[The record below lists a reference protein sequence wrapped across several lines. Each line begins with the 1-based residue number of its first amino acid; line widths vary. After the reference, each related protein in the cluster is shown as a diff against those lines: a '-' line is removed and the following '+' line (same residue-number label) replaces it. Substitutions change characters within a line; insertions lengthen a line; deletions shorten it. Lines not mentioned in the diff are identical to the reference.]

1 MNLPVV
7 GPAAVA
13 LDGSADPAVV
23 GGKAA
28 ALDRLVGWGLPV
40 PAAIAATTTA
50 YRNLVG
56 HPELADLIAIIS
68 AGATPTAAEVD
79 AAFAAVPL
87 HPADAVA
94 IVDVARD
101 VVGDAQVAV
110 RSSATVE
117 DLAQSSFAGQ
127 YRSVLDVDLTDAGA
141 VCDAVRSVF
150 ASLWHP
156 APVAYRAAFG
166 IDGLDAAMA
175 VLIQRMVPA
184 ERAGVAFTRDPI
196 GDPSRARVEWVAGLA
211 ESLVSGQRTPTVVL
225 LDRPGPDSGD
235 VSITDADAVPR
246 RALGLAMVA
255 ERRTGIAQDVEWAW
269 DGTQVWLV
277 QARPITTLGDEP
289 GGEPAGDGFDDP
301 PAMIAGADLTTAAIG
316 ESLPGVLAPLV
327 WTTAGRLVDEAFR
340 TLLGSL
346 GLASGDDGD
355 GRLLLRRVRGRAA
368 LDVGGLLT
376 AAAGVPGAAS
386 ALQAAYFGTGH
397 HDSPAAESSQARIPA
412 QRGPRNRVW
421 SAVHDLRV
429 LVTRRRAMT
438 DAECAVAAV
447 DALTAAGLDPE
458 SFDNTGLCALHLRL
472 MDLAGRLL
480 AAELGVAADAVA
492 ADTRLRSVLA
502 RHVRRSG
509 DPSAIAERLAHQLIA
524 DAGITIAPTA
534 SASMAM
540 LAGPTWVEAGLTPP
554 APARDEPRELTRRA
568 EAAAQFVV
576 DVMVASKW
584 DPGSPLTGL
593 RLRTVRRQGLNAL
606 DRLALRERTKAAV
619 LELGGHVRRV
629 HLECGR
635 RLVAAGV
642 LDEPG
647 DVDLLAV
654 AELRQALHGLALE
667 GSARGEGG
675 LSVTPAQLARRRRWL
690 DRYGQQ
696 SGLPLHFTGGDDL
709 PDTATATE
717 GTSLIKGWAAS
728 PGCYTGDTVVV
739 HRADAELPVGAVLVA
754 DATDPSWS
762 PLFMRAGAIVLN
774 RGGPLSHAAI
784 LARELG
790 VPAVMNVADATV
802 RLDGVT
808 VTVDGD
814 AGEVRVHDTDDRQ
827 TSAGNPTSDARDA
840 SDASDAS
847 GGEAP

>member
-1 MNLPVV
+1 MNPPVV

-13 LDGSADPAVV
+13 LNGTADPAAV

-40 PAAIAATTTA
+40 PAAVAATTTA

-56 HPELADLIAIIS
+56 HPELAGLIAIIR
-68 AGATPTAAEVD
+68 AGATPTAVEVD

-87 HPADAVA
+87 DPADADA
-94 IVDVARD
+94 IVGIARA
-101 VVGDAQVAV
+101 VVGDVQVAV

-127 YRSVLDVDLTDAGA
+127 YRSVLDVDLTEAGA
-141 VCDAVRSVF
+141 LCDAVRSVF

-166 IDGLDAAMA
+166 VDDLEAAMA

-184 ERAGVAFTRDPI
+184 VRAGVAFTRDPI
-196 GDPSRARVEWVAGLA
+196 GNPSRARVEWVAGLA

-225 LDRPGPDSGD
+225 LDRPGPDSD
-235 VSITDADAVPR
+235 NVPTTDADAVPVC
-246 RALGLAMVA
+246 ALGLAMVA

-327 WTTAGRLVDEAFR
+327 WTTAGYLVDEAFR
-340 TLLGSL
+340 TLLASL

-368 LDVGGLLT
+368 LDIGGLLT
-376 AAAGVPGAAS
+376 AAAAVPGAAS

-397 HDSPAAESSQARIPA
+397 HDSAGTESGIARIPA
-412 QRGPRNRVW
+412 RRGARNRVR
-421 SAVHDLRV
+421 SASHDLRV
-429 LVTRRRAMT
+429 LFTRRRAMA
-438 DAECAVAAV
+438 DAECSVAAV
-447 DALTAAGLDPE
+447 DALTAGGLDPS

-480 AAELGVAADAVA
+480 AAELGVAADATA

-509 DPSAIAERLAHQLIA
+509 DPSAMAELLAHQLIA
-524 DAGITIAPTA
+524 DAGITVAPTA
-534 SASMAM
+534 SASMAV
-540 LAGPTWVEAGLTPP
+540 LAGPTWDEAGLTPP
-554 APARDEPRELTRRA
+554 APAHDEPRELTRRA
-568 EAAAQFVV
+568 EAAVQFVV
-576 DVMVASKW
+576 DVMVASRW
-584 DPGSPLTGL
+584 DPGSPITGL
-593 RLRTVRRQGLNAL
+593 RLRTVRRQGLDAV

-619 LELGGHVRRV
+619 LELGGHMRRV

-654 AELRQALHGLALE
+654 AELRQVLAGRALAGQ
-667 GSARGEGG
+667 ARDEGG
-675 LSVTPAQLARRRRWL
+675 PSVTPAQLARRRRWR

-696 SGLPLHFTGGDDL
+696 PGLPPHFNGGDDL
-709 PDTATATE
+709 PDAVTATVA
-717 GTSLIKGWAAS
+717 GSRIKGWAAS

-739 HRADAELPVGAVLVA
+739 NSADAELPVGAVLVA

-790 VPAVMNVADATV
+790 VPAVMNVADATI
-802 RLDGVT
+802 RLDGVN

-814 AGEVRVHDTDDRQ
+814 AGEVRVH
-827 TSAGNPTSDARDA
+827 NTSDAHTGIAISDTT
-840 SDASDAS
+840 SDAISDGAT
-847 GGEAP
+847 